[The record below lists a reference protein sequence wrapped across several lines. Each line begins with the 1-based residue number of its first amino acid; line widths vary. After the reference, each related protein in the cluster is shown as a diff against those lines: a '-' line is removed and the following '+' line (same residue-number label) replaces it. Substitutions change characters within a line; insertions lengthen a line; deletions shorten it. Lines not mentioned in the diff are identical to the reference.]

1 MSHASDIFHTYLYT
15 QLFTQKILKNKNKNN
30 LLSVNGIR
38 IRKERVPLYECLSV
52 GRYLQQNTECT

>member
-1 MSHASDIFHTYLYT
+1 MSHVSDIFHTYLYT
-15 QLFTQKILKNKNKNN
+15 QLFTQKILKKNNN
-30 LLSVNGIR
+30 LLSVSGIR